1 MKRWKII
8 LAFVAVF
15 LAGALVGGVT
25 VMRFV
30 PPPFH
35 GPPNEAEMT
44 EHLMRML
51 KSELHLTPDQAARIQ
66 PIVVRV
72 TQQMI
77 GFHQEVAGRMDESI
91 DASDREIA
99 ACLDPAQKVK
109 FAEICAKRPRM
120 KRNEAT
126 KP

>member
-15 LAGALVGGVT
+15 LAGALVGGLT

-30 PPPFH
+30 PSPFH

-51 KSELHLTPDQAARIQ
+51 KSELHLTAEQAARIQ
-66 PIVVRV
+66 PIVTRT
-72 TQQMI
+72 TQQMFVI
-77 GFHQEVAGRMDESI
+77 HQEVAGRMDESI

-99 ACLDPAQKVK
+99 AVLDPAQKTK
-109 FAEICAKRPRM
+109 FAELCAKRPRM
-120 KRNEAT
+120 KHE
-126 KP
+126 KK